1 MTDDMHSVMHS
12 SVTDSVKELAAH
24 PTLNVGVSV
33 PKGGLAIQK
42 SVKIVE
48 EKAVRTGT
56 V

>member
-1 MTDDMHSVMHS
+1 MTHDIHAVMHS
-12 SVTDSVKELAAH
+12 TVSDAVEELAAH